1 MIIYI
6 YTITQYINIV
16 CDVET
21 YIDLC
26 NNLSTL
32 APVVFP
38 RLPRSSSQWSGRK
51 GGPLPPQLLN
61 SDQFNTCNDKAYAKI
76 QIYIYIV

>member
-1 MIIYI
+1 MYYIHIYIVKYVLYIYYCNMNLYI

-32 APVVFP
+32 AP
-38 RLPRSSSQWSGRK
+38 RQWFFQGFQGALRNGQAEKEDHYHLS
-51 GGPLPPQLLN
+51 
-61 SDQFNTCNDKAYAKI
+61 C
-76 QIYIYIV
+76 